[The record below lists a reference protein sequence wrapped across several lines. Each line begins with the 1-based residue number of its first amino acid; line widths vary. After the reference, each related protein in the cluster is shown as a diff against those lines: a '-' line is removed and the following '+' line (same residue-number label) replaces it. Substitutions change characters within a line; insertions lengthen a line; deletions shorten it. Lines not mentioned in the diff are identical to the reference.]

1 VKRENAD
8 FSLVLFSALLL
19 FGVGGRWLQ
28 PDWNFTPVAAVAG
41 FAAYYFGS
49 VAISLLLTFAVL
61 AVSNLILP
69 DYQSPGMM
77 AAVFAAY
84 CVPAV
89 LGRWLGERHSLPR
102 FAALCCVPA
111 VAFYL
116 TTNFAHWALLKQ
128 YAPTWDGLL
137 ACYAAGVPFFRGTLS
152 GDVIYT
158 AGLFGAYALALR
170 WSAARQFKPA
180 FATSKNDG

>member
-1 VKRENAD
+1 MTREN
-8 FSLVLFSALLL
+8 SLRSLILFAALVT
-19 FGVGGRWLQ
+19 FGVAGRWLQ

-41 FAAYYFGS
+41 FAAFYFGS
-49 VAISLLLTFAVL
+49 VAVSLLATFATL
-61 AVSNLILP
+61 AVSNLLLP

-77 AAVFAAY
+77 AAVYAAY

-89 LGRWLGERHSLPR
+89 LGRSLGQRPSLAR
-102 FAALCCVPA
+102 FAALCGAPA

-128 YAPTWDGLL
+128 YEPTWDGLL

-152 GDVIYT
+152 GDVLYT
-158 AGLFGAYALALR
+158 AALFGAYAVATR
-170 WSAARQFKPA
+170 WAETRHV
-180 FATSKNDG
+180 ATR